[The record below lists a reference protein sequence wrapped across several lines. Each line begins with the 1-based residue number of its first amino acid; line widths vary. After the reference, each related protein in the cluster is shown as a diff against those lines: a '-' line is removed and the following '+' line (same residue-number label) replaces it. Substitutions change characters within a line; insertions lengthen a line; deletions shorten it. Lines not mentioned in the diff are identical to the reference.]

1 MSKITPEAKAR
12 CAAHTMSEQ
21 LEQMRAIHAVELA
34 KLRVHQKHD
43 MRDLEQQL
51 EADMSWS
58 GNHARLTMKI
68 DGAD

>member
-1 MSKITPEAKAR
+1 LSKITPEAKAR

-58 GNHARLTMKI
+58 GNHARLVLPI
-68 DGAD
+68 SGCD

>member
-1 MSKITPEAKAR
+1 
-12 CAAHTMSEQ
+12 MSEQ

-58 GNHARLTMKI
+58 GNHARLVLPI
-68 DGAD
+68 SGCD